1 MPGDWYSIFLHI
13 KRSVG
18 TFFLLVPHSIALA
31 LLSSRNEQRRSP
43 RRYVYKRLKLLR
55 SQSWQS
61 AILCRILHIHG
72 RHCCFD
78 HDYCFGTARFPSVRF
93 KASSNAFPIYRSSS
107 LSFHPYGHRHQ
118 SENRCKDSD
127 YFSIMMAM
135 ERKTYN
141 FRVVFGSLKE
151 KS

>member
-1 MPGDWYSIFLHI
+1 MS
-13 KRSVG
+13 
-18 TFFLLVPHSIALA
+18 LVPHSVALA

-93 KASSNAFPIYRSSS
+93 KASSNAFPIYRFPSRS
-107 LSFHPYGHRHQ
+107 LHPWASAFLRPDGSKPASWSG
-118 SENRCKDSD
+118 SENNAKIQN
-127 YFSIMMAM
+127 FWNNQAINTKK
-135 ERKTYN
+135 ERKIAFHKACETS
-141 FRVVFGSLKE
+141 FGVKNGRNV
-151 KS
+151 